1 MNENTT
7 PNTWLANRELSR
19 RSNGGIEV
27 VLLWSA
33 STGQIT
39 VCVTDQKEGSYFE
52 LRPPP
57 ELALEV
63 FNHPYAYAD
72 HAFPRYEDARL
83 AA

>member
-1 MNENTT
+1 MNENGT
-7 PNTWLANRELSR
+7 PNTRLADRELSR
-19 RSNGGIEV
+19 RSNSDIEV
-27 VLLWSA
+27 VLLWSE

-63 FNHPYAYAD
+63 FNHPYSYAD
-72 HAFPRYEDARL
+72 HAFPRYDDARL
-83 AA
+83 VA